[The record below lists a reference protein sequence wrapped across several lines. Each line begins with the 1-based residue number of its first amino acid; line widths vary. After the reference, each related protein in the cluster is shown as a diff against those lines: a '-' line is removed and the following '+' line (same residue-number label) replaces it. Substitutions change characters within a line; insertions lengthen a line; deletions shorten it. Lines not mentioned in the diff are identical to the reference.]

1 MLRRKRAYLVPV
13 PLPPSPFPS
22 DGVSRLH
29 LCDLDW
35 KRDAL
40 DAELHRG
47 AEHLLC
53 AFGPVQKE
61 WLGAT
66 LQAERPDQS
75 DDAEEVI
82 GMKVSEEGL
91 GEREG
96 HPVAHPLGPRA
107 FPAF

>member
-13 PLPPSPFPS
+13 PLPASPLPS

-61 WLGAT
+61 WPGAAP
-66 LQAERPDQS
+66 QAQRPDQS
-75 DDAEEVI
+75 DDAEEAI
-82 GMKVSEEGL
+82 GMKVEGRKF

-96 HPVAHPLGPRA
+96 HAQRRDL
-107 FPAF
+107 